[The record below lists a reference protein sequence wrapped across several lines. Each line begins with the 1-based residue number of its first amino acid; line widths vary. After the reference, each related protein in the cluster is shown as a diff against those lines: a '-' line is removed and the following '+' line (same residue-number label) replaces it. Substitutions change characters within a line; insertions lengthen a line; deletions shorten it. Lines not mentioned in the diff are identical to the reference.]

1 MSRRKLAVV
10 LLTLVLAVAFFANT
24 ALLAKQKVVFWS
36 FAANNIV
43 EWEARKAEIEKK
55 FGITLVIE
63 NVPETAFVETL
74 QATLMAGT
82 DYPDI
87 IEWRI
92 EQNQILD
99 ADPKKSLV
107 IPLDKYVKKSKVFE
121 KVPKGRV
128 AWTTY
133 GGHVYGLPHDVHPVV
148 LVYNDTI
155 WKSVGVDVA
164 KIKTWDEFFE
174 AAKKLYAEKK
184 VYALPYDAGGLAAT
198 MWMIWQQTGIQV
210 LDDKGRP
217 TLDTPEMQKFVKWWI
232 DKINSGVMC
241 NWDWGN
247 FGALLAN
254 GTMASYTS
262 PDWWMSQVDAA
273 VETGKYE
280 FRVRDLPLYKAGGPR
295 TSSWGGSFMAIT
307 RLAKNPDKLYQ
318 IIEYMQ
324 YAEEYL
330 HVRYKDAQMLPPLS
344 SVWDHEVFKQ
354 PDPRFGGQK
363 LGLLQIEL
371 AKELPWINTGD
382 IFWDAVSIDFN
393 TQFTEIAAGNTTVE
407 KGLKEAQ
414 TRALRRLNK

>member
-1 MSRRKLAVV
+1 MSRRKLTIV
-10 LLTLVLAVAFFANT
+10 LLTLVLGLALFAGNG
-24 ALLAKQKVVFWS
+24 LLAKDKVVLWS
-36 FAANNIV
+36 FAANNIE
-43 EWEARKAEIEKK
+43 EWEARKAEIEAK
-55 FGITLVIE
+55 FGISLVIE
-63 NVPETAFVETL
+63 NVPENAFVETL
-74 QATLMAGT
+74 QATMMAGV

-99 ADPKKSLV
+99 ANPKNSLV
-107 IPLDKYVKKSKVFE
+107 IPLDKYVKKSRVFP

-210 LDDKGRP
+210 LDDKGKP
-217 TLDTPEMQKFVKWWI
+217 TLDTQEMQAFVKWWI

-262 PDWWMSQVDAA
+262 PDWWISQVDAA

-280 FRVRDLPLYKAGGPR
+280 FRVRDLPLYKEGGPR

-307 RLAKNPDKLYQ
+307 RLAKKPDRLYK

-324 YAEEYL
+324 YDEEYL
-330 HVRYKDAQMLPPLS
+330 HVRFKDAKMLPPLS

-354 PDPRFGGQK
+354 PDPGSAGKNWACSK
-363 LGLLQIEL
+363 LSWPRGSLDQHRRHLLGCGLH
-371 AKELPWINTGD
+371 
-382 IFWDAVSIDFN
+382 
-393 TQFTEIAAGNTTVE
+393 
-407 KGLKEAQ
+407 
-414 TRALRRLNK
+414 

>member
-1 MSRRKLAVV
+1 MTRRKTAAILF
-10 LLTLVLAVAFFANT
+10 TLVLVLSLFAGSG
-24 ALLAKQKVVFWS
+24 LLAKEKVVFWS
-36 FAANNIV
+36 FAANNIE
-43 EWEARKAEIEKK
+43 EWEARKAEIEAK
-55 FGITLVIE
+55 FGISLVIE

-74 QATLMAGT
+74 QATMMSGS

-99 ADPKKSLV
+99 ADPKKCLV
-107 IPLDKYVKKSKVFE
+107 IPLDKYVEKSKVFSR
-121 KVPKGRV
+121 VPKGRI

-133 GGHVYGLPHDVHPVV
+133 GGHVYGLPHDVHPVI
-148 LVYNDTI
+148 LLYNDTL
-155 WKSVGVDVA
+155 WKSVGVDMA
-164 KIKTWDEFFE
+164 KIKTWDEFFD
-174 AAKKLYAEKK
+174 AADKLYKEKG
-184 VYALPYDAGGLAAT
+184 VYALPYDAAGLAAT

-210 LDDKGRP
+210 LTEDGKP
-217 TLDTPEMQKFVKWWI
+217 TLDSPELQKFVKWWI
-232 DKINSGVMC
+232 EKINSGVLC

-254 GTMASYTS
+254 GTLASYTT
-262 PDWWMSQVDAA
+262 PDWWIDQVNDA

-280 FRVRDLPLYKAGGPR
+280 FRVRDLPLYSKNGPR

-307 RLAKNPDKLYQ
+307 RLAKNADKLYQ

-324 YAEEYL
+324 YEEEYL
-330 HVRYKDAQMLPPLS
+330 HIRFKDAKMVPPLS
-344 SVWDHEVFKQ
+344 TVWDHEVFKQ

-363 LGLLQIEL
+363 LGLLQTEL
-371 AKELPWINTGD
+371 AKEIPWINTGD

-414 TRALRRLNK
+414 TRAMKRLK